1 MNCLLEALAGA
12 YLTVRA
18 RLVSEPVEVEVY
30 SAQDN
35 LESCR
40 RTMEGREGEYLEEAR
55 KLGAA
60 ALAQKRA
67 GNQAGARARVLE
79 RRRVVRR
86 LEKLR
91 NGLALVDSQLEAIR
105 SSELDREIML
115 TLRASTS
122 AMKKAGIGVALQ
134 DAEQVMGELDS
145 TIRDTQELNSVLAG
159 PLAGSEEDLE
169 LDEELAWL
177 EETPLLDPGAAFVP
191 DRPAPC
197 GLGVQPEG
205 RDAEPVHGLPLPSL
219 DGAGADE
226 GGRMA
231 EEGV

>member
-1 MNCLLEALAGA
+1 MQ
-12 YLTVRA
+12 R
-18 RLVSEPVEVEVY
+18 
-30 SAQDN
+30 
-35 LESCR
+35 CR
-40 RTMEGREGEYLEEAR
+40 RTMEGREREYLEEAR

-159 PLAGSEEDLE
+159 PLAGAEEDLE

-231 EEGV
+231 EEGPRAPASE

>member
-1 MNCLLEALAGA
+1 MNCLLEAVAGA

-18 RLVSEPVEVEVY
+18 RLMSEPVEAEVY

-35 LESCR
+35 LEHCR
-40 RTMEGREGEYLEEAR
+40 RTMEAREHEYLEEAR
-55 KLGAA
+55 KLGVA
-60 ALAQKRA
+60 ALNLKRA
-67 GNQAGARARVLE
+67 GNQAGARARVVE

-91 NGLALVDSQLEAIR
+91 HGLALVDSQLEAIR

-115 TLRASTS
+115 TLRASTT

-134 DAEQVMGELDS
+134 DAEQVMGEIDN
-145 TIRDTQELNSVLAG
+145 TIRDTQELTSVLAA
-159 PLAGSEEDLE
+159 PLPGIEEDLE

-191 DRPAPC
+191 ERP
-197 GLGVQPEG
+197 VV
-205 RDAEPVHGLPLPSL
+205 REPVRDEEQALVPEDSVEAQGVVR
-219 DGAGADE
+219 ADDQALE
-226 GGRMA
+226 LGGS
-231 EEGV
+231 